1 MIYLFSMK
9 KVKIKYESH
18 IFQEDYVDRF
28 KEELVGD
35 LIENDKEIVL
45 SFIINQEDSK
55 ELVTLIYSDDKVKIK
70 RSNST
75 LLFKE
80 NQMIE
85 CDHNT
90 EYGVIK
96 LITKLKKRLRLD
108 NQIVINYELFIGNG
122 SIGSYIIKVS
132 YEEV

>member
-1 MIYLFSMK
+1 MK

-70 RSNST
+70 RSNYT

-108 NQIVINYELFIGNG
+108 NQIVINYELFKGNAR
-122 SIGSYIIKVS
+122 IGSYIIATGRIVIKN
-132 YEEV
+132 

>member
-9 KVKIKYESH
+9 KVNIKYESH

-55 ELVTLIYSDDKVKIK
+55 ELVTLIYSDDKVEIK
-70 RSNST
+70 RSNYT

>member
-70 RSNST
+70 RSNYT

-108 NQIVINYELFIGNG
+108 NQIVINYKLFIGNG

>member
-70 RSNST
+70 RSNYT

>member
-1 MIYLFSMK
+1 
-9 KVKIKYESH
+9 
-18 IFQEDYVDRF
+18 
-28 KEELVGD
+28 
-35 LIENDKEIVL
+35 
-45 SFIINQEDSK
+45 
-55 ELVTLIYSDDKVKIK
+55 
-70 RSNST
+70 
-75 LLFKE
+75 
-80 NQMIE
+80 MIE

>member
-55 ELVTLIYSDDKVKIK
+55 ELVTFIYSDDKVEIK
-70 RSNST
+70 RSNYT

>member
-55 ELVTLIYSDDKVKIK
+55 ELVTFIYSDDKVEIK
-70 RSNST
+70 RSNYT

-80 NQMIE
+80 TQMIE

>member
-9 KVKIKYESH
+9 KVNIKYESH

-55 ELVTLIYSDDKVKIK
+55 ELVTLIYSDDKVEIK
-70 RSNST
+70 RSNYT

-108 NQIVINYELFIGNG
+108 NQIVINYKLFIGNG

>member
-9 KVKIKYESH
+9 KVNIKYESH

-55 ELVTLIYSDDKVKIK
+55 ELVTLIYSYDKVEIK
-70 RSNST
+70 RSNYT

-108 NQIVINYELFIGNG
+108 NQIVINYKLFIGNG

>member
-55 ELVTLIYSDDKVKIK
+55 ELVTLIYSDDKVEIK
-70 RSNST
+70 RSNYT

>member
-9 KVKIKYESH
+9 KVKIKYDSH

-70 RSNST
+70 RSNYT

-108 NQIVINYELFIGNG
+108 NQIVINYKLFIGNG

>member
-9 KVKIKYESH
+9 KVKIIYESH

-70 RSNST
+70 RSNYT

>member
-55 ELVTLIYSDDKVKIK
+55 ELVTLIYSDDKVEIK
-70 RSNST
+70 RSNYT

-108 NQIVINYELFIGNG
+108 NQIVINYKLFIGNG

>member
-28 KEELVGD
+28 KEKLVGD

-55 ELVTLIYSDDKVKIK
+55 ELVTLIYSDDKVEIK
-70 RSNST
+70 RSNYT

>member
-70 RSNST
+70 RSNYT

-80 NQMIE
+80 NQMID

-90 EYGVIK
+90 DYGVIK

>member
-28 KEELVGD
+28 KEKLVGD

-55 ELVTLIYSDDKVKIK
+55 ELVTFIYSDDKVEIK
-70 RSNST
+70 RSNYT

-122 SIGSYIIKVS
+122 SIGSYIIKVC

>member
-28 KEELVGD
+28 KEKLVGD

-55 ELVTLIYSDDKVKIK
+55 ELVTLIYSDDKVEIK
-70 RSNST
+70 RSNYT

-108 NQIVINYELFIGNG
+108 NQIVINYKLFIGNG